1 MVTTKKGAKIEKIGL
16 DKSDMTMVFRGAFGD
31 KIIENPLMS
40 SVAKAVGE
48 VIDQDDKMLLSSSWV
63 LQEKE
68 VSKL

>member
-1 MVTTKKGAKIEKIGL
+1 MVTTKKGVKIEKIGL
-16 DKSDMTMVFRGAFGD
+16 DKSDMTMVFRRAFGD